1 MDNNI
6 NKILQSSPSR
16 KAKLKNRK
24 DLRIK
29 LTKLSNRYFKPRCEH
44 FINNMRSLNFRILE
58 SSGGKKSID
67 KEVKESRNFRFGKTK
82 DYFIH
87 LTDLSPYKV
96 QLSPFINTL
105 KNEFSKEEINIIK
118 KDKDYYI
125 QNQFIKDNVTL
136 FNEQSLYQV
145 LNNEEKEEEIA
156 RNNMKVYRDLNYFNK
171 RRKSV
176 IYGINNISINF
187 NNTLNKSES
196 KNINDKKLLF
206 RSSKLNNKTNNLN
219 ENNDVSDYILKRN
232 RLDIIEKDI
241 RKAVKKRRKED
252 KKINLINEKT
262 KNIVYDMSKESKSEI
277 KRILDDENVK
287 KYYNYDYYI
296 TNQLISFNKKHHNL
310 DELQNQ
316 TELSFPLLN
325 NIQNLSKTVSPIK
338 HKNRNN
344 FLSTINYTL
353 KNNNNYKDD
362 RDKNLKRQIF
372 LYKKG
377 NMKELIKKKEE
388 NEQVI
393 LRDINRRIKS
403 IYDSFKNN
411 NI

>member
-1 MDNNI
+1 MNYSM
-6 NKILQSSPSR
+6 NKILQSSPS
-16 KAKLKNRK
+16 KKTKLKNRK

-67 KEVKESRNFRFGKTK
+67 KEVKESREFRFGKTK

-96 QLSPFINTL
+96 KLSPFINTL

-125 QNQFIKDNVTL
+125 QNQFIKDNVPL

-156 RNNMKVYRDLNYFNK
+156 KNNMKVYHDLNYFNR

-176 IYGINNISINF
+176 IFGINNFSINF
-187 NNTLNKSES
+187 NNSLNKSES

-206 RSSKLNNKTNNLN
+206 RASKLNNKTKILN
-219 ENNDVSDYILKRN
+219 ENHTDLSDYILKKN

-241 RKAVKKRRKED
+241 RTAVKKRRKED
-252 KKINLINEKT
+252 KKINLINERT
-262 KNIVYDMSKESKSEI
+262 KNIVFDMSRESQSEI
-277 KRILDDENVK
+277 KKLLNDEGVK
-287 KYYNYDYYI
+287 NYYNYNYYI
-296 TNQLISFNKKHHNL
+296 TNQIDFFSKKKNI
-310 DELQNQ
+310 NQ
-316 TELSFPLLN
+316 RVGENSFPLIN
-325 NIQNLSKTVSPIK
+325 KNHIKNLSKTVSPIK
-338 HKNRNN
+338 SKKCSFPIYDSIINKDKEENGNRA
-344 FLSTINYTL
+344 
-353 KNNNNYKDD
+353 
-362 RDKNLKRQIF
+362 QIS
-372 LYKKG
+372 LYKRSKIQ
-377 NMKELIKKKEE
+377 EIKKKNEE
-388 NEQVI
+388 NEQII
-393 LRDINRRIKS
+393 LRDLNRKIKS
-403 IYDSFKNN
+403 IYDVFKNK
-411 NI
+411 

>member
-252 KKINLINEKT
+252 KKNK
-262 KNIVYDMSKESKSEI
+262 
-277 KRILDDENVK
+277 
-287 KYYNYDYYI
+287 
-296 TNQLISFNKKHHNL
+296 FN
-310 DELQNQ
+310 
-316 TELSFPLLN
+316 
-325 NIQNLSKTVSPIK
+325 
-338 HKNRNN
+338 
-344 FLSTINYTL
+344 
-353 KNNNNYKDD
+353 
-362 RDKNLKRQIF
+362 
-372 LYKKG
+372 
-377 NMKELIKKKEE
+377 
-388 NEQVI
+388 
-393 LRDINRRIKS
+393 
-403 IYDSFKNN
+403 
-411 NI
+411 

>member
-176 IYGINNISINF
+176 IYGINNISLNF

-262 KNIVYDMSKESKSEI
+262 KNIVYDMSRESQFEI
-277 KRILDDENVK
+277 KKLLNDEGVK
-287 KYYNYDYYI
+287 NYYNYNYYI
-296 TNQLISFNKKHHNL
+296 TNQIDFFSKKNNT
-310 DELQNQ
+310 NQ
-316 TELSFPLLN
+316 KEGENSFPLIN
-325 NIQNLSKTVSPIK
+325 RNHNKNLSKTVSPIK
-338 HKNRNN
+338 SKKCS
-344 FLSTINYTL
+344 FPIYDSIIN
-353 KNNNNYKDD
+353 KD
-362 RDKNLKRQIF
+362 REENGNKARIS
-372 LYKKG
+372 LYKKS
-377 NMKELIKKKEE
+377 KLQEIKKKNEE
-388 NEQVI
+388 NEQII
-393 LRDINRRIKS
+393 LRDLNRKIKS
-403 IYDSFKNN
+403 IYDVFKNK
-411 NI
+411 

>member
-1 MDNNI
+1 MNYSM
-6 NKILQSSPSR
+6 NKILQSSPS
-16 KAKLKNRK
+16 KKTKLKNRK

-262 KNIVYDMSKESKSEI
+262 KNIVYDMSKESQFEI
-277 KRILDDENVK
+277 KKLLNDEGVK
-287 KYYNYDYYI
+287 NYYNYNYYI
-296 TNQLISFNKKHHNL
+296 TNQIDFFSKKNNI
-310 DELQNQ
+310 NQ
-316 TELSFPLLN
+316 KEGENSFPLIN
-325 NIQNLSKTVSPIK
+325 RNHIKNLSKTVSPIK
-338 HKNRNN
+338 SKKCQ
-344 FLSTINYTL
+344 FPIYDSIIN
-353 KNNNNYKDD
+353 KDKEENGNKP
-362 RDKNLKRQIF
+362 RIS
-372 LYKKG
+372 LYKKS
-377 NMKELIKKKEE
+377 KLQEIKKKNEE
-388 NEQVI
+388 NEQII
-393 LRDINRRIKS
+393 LRDLNRKIKS
-403 IYDSFKNN
+403 IYDVFKNK
-411 NI
+411 

>member
-262 KNIVYDMSKESKSEI
+262 KNIVYDMSRESQFEI
-277 KRILDDENVK
+277 KKLLNDEGVK
-287 KYYNYDYYI
+287 NYYNYNYYI
-296 TNQLISFNKKHHNL
+296 TNQIDFFSKKNNT
-310 DELQNQ
+310 NQ
-316 TELSFPLLN
+316 KEGENSFPLIN
-325 NIQNLSKTVSPIK
+325 RNHNKNLSKTVSPIK
-338 HKNRNN
+338 SKKCS
-344 FLSTINYTL
+344 FPIYDSIIN
-353 KNNNNYKDD
+353 KD
-362 RDKNLKRQIF
+362 REENGNKARIS
-372 LYKKG
+372 LYKKS
-377 NMKELIKKKEE
+377 KIQEIKKKNEE
-388 NEQVI
+388 NEQII
-393 LRDINRRIKS
+393 LRDLNRKIKS
-403 IYDSFKNN
+403 IYDVFKNK
-411 NI
+411 

>member
-262 KNIVYDMSKESKSEI
+262 KNIVYDMSRESQFEI
-277 KRILDDENVK
+277 KKLLNDEGVK
-287 KYYNYDYYI
+287 NYYNYNYYI
-296 TNQLISFNKKHHNL
+296 TNQIDFFSKKNNT
-310 DELQNQ
+310 NQ
-316 TELSFPLLN
+316 KEGENSFPLIN
-325 NIQNLSKTVSPIK
+325 RNHNKNLSKTVSPIK
-338 HKNRNN
+338 SKKCS
-344 FLSTINYTL
+344 FPIYDSIIN
-353 KNNNNYKDD
+353 KD
-362 RDKNLKRQIF
+362 REENGNKARIS
-372 LYKKG
+372 LYKKS
-377 NMKELIKKKEE
+377 KLQEIKKKNEE
-388 NEQVI
+388 NEQII
-393 LRDINRRIKS
+393 LRDLNRKIKS
-403 IYDSFKNN
+403 IYDVFKNK
-411 NI
+411 